1 MTDQTDLV
9 SAQQA
14 FAAGDHL
21 RAQQLALT
29 HLRKAPTSLPAQ
41 GVLANAS
48 NALQDFAQAM
58 AALEVLHTALP
69 RDVAIQKALAMACN
83 NRGSQLYHAGDLD
96 GAAVLYERAI
106 QLDEELALAWINLA
120 ACAALRRKH
129 ELAAVCYRQLLA
141 FNAQDLDAAIGLA
154 KALRAL
160 GQEQEADAVLDAIAT
175 TADTG
180 GDRALARALA
190 LEFERI
196 GAPERAAAIFA
207 TGDPRFDSDAHARMA
222 QMQEACGNFISAR
235 RNFTWI
241 AQHAGGDARAMFRA
255 ERDAALAMPAIFTS
269 PADLDAERTD
279 YAQRM
284 RQFLED
290 WPPTRLASRGVSL
303 DDLSHLRLRV
313 AYQGGN
319 DLPLARI
326 YGAWLAASA
335 SHVLPHV
342 AGKTLR
348 PIRRVGLVSARWTQS
363 TIAAYFGTW
372 PGALRADGLEI
383 YLYSY
388 SRHEDVISRG
398 IAAQVDRMARLPDDL
413 ASAANQLRADEL
425 DLLIYPEIG
434 LDGNPEVLAAL
445 RLAPRQWAAW
455 GHPVTT
461 GLPTIDRYLSV
472 ATMEPANAQDD
483 YCEPLSL
490 LPGLGTSFARAAPA
504 TPLSRESFGL
514 PADGGLYLVPHPPVK
529 LHPDTDDVIGE
540 ILRRDRDARVVFIGD
555 EIPAL
560 TRLHRRRV
568 ENRLATAGIE
578 YSQNLFWLPRL
589 GTDGFRSLI
598 ASADIV
604 IDAMHFSGGATSLD
618 ALAQNTPIV
627 TVEGRYMR
635 GRQTAAMLRMLE
647 LPDLICADASAAAAR
662 AVDIARSADE
672 RARLRACLVERT
684 PLLFGQTEPLNAL
697 CALVREA
704 SEAS

>member
-1 MTDQTDLV
+1 MTDQADLV

-14 FAAGDHL
+14 FAAGYHL
-21 RAQQLALT
+21 RAQQLALS
-29 HLRKAPTSLPAQ
+29 HLRKVPTSLPAQ

-83 NRGSQLYHAGDLD
+83 NRGSQHYHAGDLD
-96 GAAVLYERAI
+96 GAAVLYEQAI

-141 FNAQDLDAAIGLA
+141 FNAQDVDAAIGLA

-160 GQEQEADAVLDAIAT
+160 GLEQEADAALDAIAT
-175 TADTG
+175 TA
-180 GDRALARALA
+180 GDRALALA

-196 GAPERAAAIFA
+196 GTPERAAAIFA

-222 QMQEACGNFISAR
+222 QMQEACGNFIGAR

-241 AQHAGGDARAMFRA
+241 AQHAGGDARAIFRA
-255 ERDAALAMPAIFTS
+255 ERDAALAMPSIFTS
-269 PADLDAERTD
+269 SADLAATRTD

-319 DLPLARI
+319 DLPLARS

-342 AGKTLR
+342 TATTTR

-388 SRHEDVISRG
+388 SKHEDVISRG
-398 IAAQVDRMARLPDDL
+398 IAAQVDRAARLPDDL
-413 ASAANQLRADEL
+413 ASAAHQLRADEL

-490 LPGLGTSFARAAPA
+490 LPGLGTSFSRAAQA
-504 TPLSRESFGL
+504 MPLSRESFGL

-529 LHPDTDDVIGE
+529 LHPDTDDVIAE

-560 TRLHRRRV
+560 TRLHRGRI
-568 ENRLATAGIE
+568 ENCLATAGIE

-589 GTDGFRSLI
+589 PADGFRALI

-604 IDAMHFSGGATSLD
+604 VDAMHFSGGATSLD

-635 GRQTAAMLRMLE
+635 GRQTASMLRMLE

-662 AVDIARSADE
+662 AVEIAQSADE
-672 RARLRACLVERT
+672 RARLRALLIERT
-684 PLLFGQTEPLNAL
+684 PLLFEQTEPLRAL
-697 CALVREA
+697 RALVSA
-704 SEAS
+704 TS

>member
-1 MTDQTDLV
+1 MTDQADLV
-9 SAQQA
+9 GAQQA
-14 FAAGDHL
+14 FAAGDYL
-21 RAQQLALT
+21 RAQQLALS
-29 HLRKAPTSLPAQ
+29 HLRKVPTSLPAQ

-48 NALQDFAQAM
+48 NALQNFAQAM

-69 RDVAIQKALAMACN
+69 RDAAIQKALAMACN

-96 GAAVLYERAI
+96 GAAVLYERAT
-106 QLDEELALAWINLA
+106 QLDDAQVLAWTNLA

-129 ELAAVCYRQLLA
+129 ELAVVCYRRLLA
-141 FNAQDLDAAIGLA
+141 FNAQDIDAAIGLA

-160 GQEQEADAVLDAIAT
+160 GQEQEADAALDAIAT
-175 TADTG
+175 TA
-180 GDRALARALA
+180 GDGALA

-207 TGDPRFDSDAHARMA
+207 TGDPHFGSKAHALMA
-222 QMQEACGNFISAR
+222 QMQEACGNFIGAR
-235 RNFTWI
+235 RNFTCI
-241 AQHAGGDARAMFRA
+241 AQHAGGDARTLFRA

-269 PADLDAERTD
+269 PEDLAAARTD
-279 YAQRM
+279 YARRM
-284 RQFLED
+284 QQFLDD
-290 WPPTRLASRGVSL
+290 WPPTRLASRGVGL
-303 DDLSHLRLRV
+303 DDLSHPRLRV
-313 AYQGGN
+313 AYQGGD
-319 DLPLARI
+319 DLPLARS

-335 SHVLPHV
+335 SHVSPNITSQH
-342 AGKTLR
+342 AAR

-388 SRHEDVISRG
+388 SKHEDIVSRG
-398 IAAQVDRMARLPDDL
+398 IAAQVDHAARLPDDL
-413 ASAANQLRADEL
+413 ASAAHQLRADQL

-434 LDGNPEVLAAL
+434 LDGSPEVLAAL

-461 GLPTIDRYLSV
+461 GLPTIDCYLSV

-483 YCEPLSL
+483 YAEPLAL
-490 LPGLGTSFARAAPA
+490 LPGIGTQFPRAPQAVPA
-504 TPLSRESFGL
+504 ARESLGL
-514 PADGGLYLVPHPPVK
+514 PAGGALYLVPHPPVK
-529 LHPDTDDVIGE
+529 LHPDTDEVIAG
-540 ILRRDRDARVVFIGD
+540 ILRRDRAARVVFIDD

-560 TRLHRRRV
+560 TRLHRRRI

-578 YSQNLFWLPRL
+578 YGQHLFWLPRQS
-589 GTDGFRSLI
+589 TDGFRALI

-604 IDAMHFSGGATSLD
+604 IDALHFSGGATTLD
-618 ALAQNTPIV
+618 TLAQNTPIV

-647 LPDLICADASAAAAR
+647 LPDLICADANAAAAR
-662 AVDIARSADE
+662 AVEIAQNTDE
-672 RARLRACLVERT
+672 RARLHARLIERT
-684 PLLFGQTEPLNAL
+684 PLLFEQTEPLRAL

-704 SEAS
+704 SAAS

>member
-1 MTDQTDLV
+1 MMTDQADLV

-21 RAQQLALT
+21 RAQQLALS
-29 HLRKAPTSLPAQ
+29 HLRKDPASLPAQ

-48 NALQDFAQAM
+48 NALQDFARAM
-58 AALEVLHTALP
+58 AALEVLHTSLP

-106 QLDEELALAWINLA
+106 QLDEELALAWTNLA

-160 GQEQEADAVLDAIAT
+160 GQEREADAALDAIFT
-175 TADTG
+175 TAATA
-180 GDRALARALA
+180 GDRALALA

-222 QMQEACGNFISAR
+222 QMQEACGNFIGAR
-235 RNFTWI
+235 GTFTWI
-241 AQHAGGDARAMFRA
+241 PQHAGGDARTLFRA

-269 PADLDAERTD
+269 AEDLAAARTD

-303 DDLSHLRLRV
+303 DDLSHARLRV

-319 DLPLARI
+319 DLPLARS

-342 AGKTLR
+342 AAKTLR

-363 TIAAYFGTW
+363 TIAAYFGAW

-388 SRHEDVISRG
+388 SKHEDIVSRG
-398 IAAQVDRMARLPDDL
+398 IAAQVDYASRLPDDL
-413 ASAANQLRADEL
+413 ASAAQQLHADEL

-483 YCEPLSL
+483 YAEPLSL
-490 LPGLGTSFARAAPA
+490 LPGIGTQFPRAAQA
-504 TPLSRESFGL
+504 TPVSRESFGL
-514 PADGGLYLVPHPPVK
+514 PTDGGLYLVPHPPVK
-529 LHPDTDDVIGE
+529 LHPDTDDVIAE
-540 ILRRDRDARVVFIGD
+540 ILRRDRAARMVFIGD

-560 TRLHRRRV
+560 TRLHRCRI
-568 ENRLATAGIE
+568 ENRLATAGVE
-578 YSQNLFWLPRL
+578 YKGNLFWLPRL
-589 GTDGFRSLI
+589 GTDAFRGLI
-598 ASADIV
+598 ARADVV
-604 IDAMHFSGGATSLD
+604 IDALHFSGGSTSLD

-635 GRQTAAMLRMLE
+635 GRQTAAMLRMLD
-647 LPDLICADASAAAAR
+647 LPELICADTNVAAAR
-662 AVDIARSADE
+662 AVEIAQSADE
-672 RARLRACLVERT
+672 RARLHVRLVERT
-684 PLLFGQTEPLNAL
+684 PLLFEQTEPLRAL
-697 CALVREA
+697 CTLVREA
-704 SEAS
+704 SAAS